1 MNGQFASG
9 LLNPDA
15 PTPDGL
21 RAPGN
26 GCLDTRYA
34 IYRNNVTSSLIEA
47 LEIGFP
53 ATRGLLGQ
61 RYFHAVAAEFIR
73 DTPPDSPILSL
84 YGAALPHFI
93 ERFPPL
99 SNMPWL
105 ADIARLELARRE
117 SNDSLD
123 CVCDAV
129 KQLANVNPVILP
141 QLVPQKHPS
150 ARWMTSRW
158 PVYSLWKYRTTP
170 ATFEPESVLI
180 VRPQLQ
186 VRQCLLPACGVEFL
200 AAINGR
206 RSLEELAVVLF
217 EQNSSIE
224 LPALMSLLIQQG
236 AISHF
241 S

>member
-1 MNGQFASG
+1 MNGQFVTG

-21 RAPGN
+21 LAPGN

-34 IYRNNVTSSLIEA
+34 VYRNNVTSSLIEA
-47 LEIGFP
+47 LESGFP
-53 ATRGLLGQ
+53 ATREILGR
-61 RYFHAVAAEFIR
+61 RYFHALAAEFIR
-73 DTPPDSPILSL
+73 GNPPDSPILSL
-84 YGAALPHFI
+84 YGAALPGFI

-105 ADIARLELARRE
+105 ADITRLELARRD

-129 KQLANVNPVILP
+129 QQLAIVTVEKLP

-150 ARWMTSRW
+150 ARWITSHW
-158 PVYSLWKYRTTP
+158 PVYSLWRQRTTP
-170 ATFEPESVLI
+170 PTFEPESVLI
-180 VRPQLQ
+180 VRPGLQ
-186 VRQCLLPACGVEFL
+186 VRECLLPVSGVEFL
-200 AAINGR
+200 AAINGS
-206 RSLEELAVVLF
+206 RSLEDIAAVLF
-217 EQNSSIE
+217 DQNPDID
-224 LPALMSLLIQQG
+224 LPALMSLLIDQG

-241 S
+241 N